1 MGGMYR
7 SKLELAQE
15 PDPESALPGSCPRH
29 LLPPWPQVGAGAC
42 SCLSSG
48 GFSFPGT
55 ERKASPQDPD
65 LRDRQTALV
74 CPRLKG
80 RGRLIMN
87 LSFLQIHGK
96 RSECTGGARKA
107 HAVPFTQPPAHSSIP
122 PSTPHFS
129 VLFTAHLSFSP
140 LAYLYI
146 DPSIH

>member
-1 MGGMYR
+1 MWVTCTEVNLNLPKSQTQR
-7 SKLELAQE
+7 ALCLAVA
-15 PDPESALPGSCPRH
+15 PPH

-87 LSFLQIHGK
+87 LSFLQIHVGRGASAQGELGK
-96 RSECTGGARKA
+96 HT
-107 HAVPFTQPPAHSSIP
+107 
-122 PSTPHFS
+122 
-129 VLFTAHLSFSP
+129 LSP
-140 LAYLYI
+140 LRSCPPTHLFLLPPPISLSCSPPISPFLHLPTYT
-146 DPSIH
+146 